1 MLKAMVGL
9 VVEVAVAM
17 VVLVAVVWWWWCN
30 AIWTGMVGLASGDE
44 E

>member
-9 VVEVAVAM
+9 VVEVAV
-17 VVLVAVVWWWWCN
+17 VWWWWCK

>member
-9 VVEVAVAM
+9 VVE
-17 VVLVAVVWWWWCN
+17 VAVVWWWWCN